1 MNRRKFLSFVGCSCG
16 GFLLPSC
23 TTAPITERKQL
34 KIISEAKLNA
44 QAASVYE
51 KIKEKEKMS
60 DDTKTLNEIKNIGKK
75 MEDSIS
81 EYFDRENL
89 DDPTKNFDWEYI
101 LIDKKKVRNAW
112 CMPGGK
118 IAVYTGILDATK
130 NTNGLAAVMGH
141 EIAHA
146 VAKHSVERASRGTLL
161 NVGTRIIDIASGGVL
176 SDINRTTGQNT
187 IGLLAQ
193 LGILNPFNRKQESEA
208 DYLGMIFASLSGY
221 DIRETV
227 KIWERMKELNKGK
240 EPPEFLSTHPSSDNR
255 IKDLNKKMRNAWCM
269 PGGKIAVYTGILDA
283 TKNTNG
289 LAAVMGHEIAHAV
302 AKHSVERASRGVIL
316 NTSTQLIDIFS
327 GGKLSQVNRA
337 TGMNTV
343 GLLSQLGIMNP
354 FNRKQESEADY
365 LGMIFS
371 SLSGYDIRETVK
383 IWERMKEFNKGKA
396 PPEFMSTHPSADNR
410 IKKINEWTNEIILD
424 YPPIKV

>member
-1 MNRRKFLSFVGCSCG
+1 MDRRKFLSYVGCGCCG
-16 GFLLPSC
+16 FVLNACS
-23 TTAPITERKQL
+23 TAPITERRQL
-34 KIISEAKLNA
+34 KIIPESKLNA
-44 QAASVYE
+44 QAAEIYE
-51 KIKEKEKMS
+51 KVKEKEKLITN
-60 DDTKTLNEIKNIGKK
+60 TKQIDEIKEIGKK
-75 MEDSIS
+75 MENAIG
-81 EYFDRENL
+81 EYFYKEKLN
-89 DDPTKNFDWEYI
+89 DPTVNFDWEYI
-101 LIDKKKVRNAW
+101 LIDNKKVRNAW

-118 IAVYTGILDATK
+118 IAVYTGILD
-130 NTNGLAAVMGH
+130 V
-141 EIAHA
+141 
-146 VAKHSVERASRGTLL
+146 
-161 NVGTRIIDIASGGVL
+161 
-176 SDINRTTGQNT
+176 
-187 IGLLAQ
+187 
-193 LGILNPFNRKQESEA
+193 
-208 DYLGMIFASLSGY
+208 
-221 DIRETV
+221 
-227 KIWERMKELNKGK
+227 
-240 EPPEFLSTHPSSDNR
+240 
-255 IKDLNKKMRNAWCM
+255 
-269 PGGKIAVYTGILDA
+269 